1 MTDRLIVD
9 YEGRIARPPAEV
21 GAQFGDMRHHAT
33 NAVHKGIDFAIHSD
47 DGTTCRFRQS
57 VRLLGM
63 RQVDEVV
70 LVRNADGSL
79 TSDVVSGT
87 NVGTRFIQRFVDDG
101 KGGTVVHFR
110 ADLPVSGIKKLLKP
124 LFRRAVYS
132 TIDKAFGED
141 IVDLEQKGYPRK
153 TN

>member
-1 MTDRLIVD
+1 MSERLVVD

-21 GAQFGDMRHHAT
+21 GAQFGDMRHHAANT
-33 NAVHKGIDFAIHSD
+33 VHKGIVFTIHSD
-47 DGTTCRFRQS
+47 DGTTCKFRQA
-57 VRLLGM
+57 VRLLGLM
-63 RQVDEVV
+63 QVDEVV
-70 LVRNADGSL
+70 LVRNPDGTL

-87 NVGTRFIQRFVDDG
+87 NAGTRFIQRFADDG

-132 TIDKAFGED
+132 TIDKAFHED
-141 IVDLEQKGYPRK
+141 IVDLEQKGYPRRG
-153 TN
+153 

>member
-1 MTDRLIVD
+1 MTERLIVD
-9 YEGRIARPPAEV
+9 YEGRIARLPSEV
-21 GAQFGDMRHHAT
+21 GAQFGDMRHHASHT
-33 NAVHKGIDFAIHSD
+33 VHKGIVFTVRFD
-47 DGTTCRFRQS
+47 DGTTCRFRQA
-57 VRLLGM
+57 VRLLGLM
-63 RQVDEVV
+63 QVDEVV
-70 LVRNADGSL
+70 LTRNADGSL

-87 NVGTRFIQRFVDDG
+87 NVGTRFIQRFADDG

-132 TIDKAFGED
+132 TIDKAFAED
-141 IVDLEQKGYPRK
+141 IVDLEQKDYPRK

>member
-1 MTDRLIVD
+1 MSERLVVD

-21 GAQFGDMRHHAT
+21 GAQFGDMRHHAGH
-33 NAVHKGIDFAIHSD
+33 AVHKGIVFTVHSD
-47 DGTTCRFRQS
+47 DGTTCRFRQA

-63 RQVDEVV
+63 MQVDEVV
-70 LVRNADGSL
+70 LTRHADGSL
-79 TSDVVSGT
+79 TSAVVSGT
-87 NVGTRFIQRFVDDG
+87 NAGTRFTQRFEGDG
-101 KGGTVVHFR
+101 KGGTIVHFR

-132 TIDKAFGED
+132 TIGKAFAED
-141 IVDLEQKGYPRK
+141 VVDLEQKGYPRQ